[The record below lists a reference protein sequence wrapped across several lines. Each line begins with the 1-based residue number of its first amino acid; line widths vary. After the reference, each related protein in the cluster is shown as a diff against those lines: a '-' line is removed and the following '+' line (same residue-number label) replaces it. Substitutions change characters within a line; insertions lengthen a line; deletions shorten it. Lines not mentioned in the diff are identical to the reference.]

1 MRLGREDPVRTQT
14 LQKLDTLMLP
24 RALQYAFEAVRRDN
38 AEFLYALIEYGKMR
52 KERFN
57 FNVRD
62 PSTGRTMLS
71 LAIYLRRHRVVK
83 LLRRYLGSRW
93 DVVRQHF
100 LRKSIGFYWYHL
112 VHAPDHLNFDHERL
126 DAFGVNEE

>member
-1 MRLGREDPVRTQT
+1 MGPLKLHSTQT

-24 RALQYAFEAVRRDN
+24 RQLQYVFEAIRRDN
-38 AEFLYALIEYGKMR
+38 AEFLYALIEYGKIR

-62 PSTGRTMLS
+62 PATGRTMLS

-83 LLRRYLGSRW
+83 LLRRYLGGSRW
-93 DVVRQHF
+93 DVIRLYL

-112 VHAPDHLNFDHERL
+112 VHAPKYLNFDYERL
-126 DAFGVNEE
+126 DAFGEANE

>member
-1 MRLGREDPVRTQT
+1 
-14 LQKLDTLMLP
+14 MLP
-24 RALQYAFEAVRRDN
+24 RAHQYAFEAVRRDN

-62 PSTGRTMLS
+62 PSTKRTMLS
-71 LAIYLRRHRVVK
+71 LAIFLRRHRVVK
-83 LLRRYLGSRW
+83 LLRRYLGSPW

-126 DAFGVNEE
+126 DAFGVADE